1 MHLHTRFRIVAATL
15 AIGLAASAQAALADI
30 TGSGSTF
37 ANAAFTTFCKDTG
50 ACSYVPKGSTGGIA
64 DLANGVVDFAGT
76 DAVLTPDQLAAVTS
90 RGGPPLYFPVLLGA
104 VTVPA
109 NVSGVTRRLKLTG
122 PTLAGIFDGDITS
135 WNDRRIVATNP
146 GVALPQAPITI
157 CVRSDGSG
165 TSFNFSRYLTKVSAS
180 FKAKVGFGQTPAWTA
195 PRIAR
200 QNGNPGIVS
209 CLKGVS
215 DSIGYVDLSDA
226 AGAGLLPKVAA
237 IGRSQVVRVRGRAVR
252 TTVFVLPST
261 ASVSAAGRIA
271 AGALKPD
278 LTIDLSASPAPGAYP
293 LATTTWALTYSDYG
307 KAGKAGSLGD
317 LRRFLT
323 YVYGRGAQ
331 SQLAALGYAPLPPQV
346 LSAGRAQLT
355 KLG

>member
-1 MHLHTRFRIVAATL
+1 MLTSSTTAALAAVL
-15 AIGLAASAQAALADI
+15 AIGLGAGTQPALAGI

-50 ACSYVPKGSTGGIA
+50 ACTYIPKGSTGGIA

-76 DAVLTPDQLAAVTS
+76 DAILTPDQRAAVTS

-109 NVSGVTRRLKLTG
+109 NVRGVSRRLKLTG
-122 PTLAGIFDGDITS
+122 PTLAGIFDGEITS
-135 WNDRRIVATNP
+135 WDDRRIVATNP
-146 GVALPQAPITI
+146 GMALPHAPITV
-157 CVRSDGSG
+157 CVRADGSG

-180 FKAKVGFGQTPAWTA
+180 FKAKVGFSQTPAWTA

-209 CLKGVS
+209 CLDGVAN
-215 DSIGYVDLSDA
+215 SIGYVDLPDA

-237 IGRSQVVRVRGRAVR
+237 IGRSQVVQARGRTVR
-252 TTVFVLPST
+252 KTVFVLPSS
-261 ASVSAAGRIA
+261 ASVSAAGRLA

-278 LTIDLSASPAPGAYP
+278 LTLDLSASPAPGAYP
-293 LATTTWALTYSDYG
+293 LATTTWALTYSDYA
-307 KAGKAGSLGD
+307 KAGKSGSLGD

-323 YVYGRGAQ
+323 YVYGAAAQ
-331 SQLAALGYAPLPPQV
+331 SRLAGLGYAPLPPQV
-346 LSAGRAQLT
+346 LSAGRAQLS
-355 KLG
+355 KLV